1 MRGLSGSAEPA
12 ALVMAVFARTIP
24 LVLPPRMHNSLKI
37 TVSDAQLTKFGRL
50 GCTTYFSLQVGRTTP
65 LILSIVSVLALPFT
79 FLFARIAGNYGNAGN
94 DGIDGTASNARISNI
109 WACLSALMAETLVML
124 KTVIPF
130 EELARLWTVE
140 MSARSLSVRTI
151 DERLRV
157 VDQFTRQTGVN
168 AQVANFEDITLWLA
182 TLPSAITRHAY
193 YVHLRAFYQW
203 LVISNHREDNPM
215 SRVASP
221 KRPKYQPRPITDEQL
236 RTVLMSPLRP
246 ATRTRIMLAAFAGLR
261 VHEIAKIRGQDLDHA
276 TGMITVVGKGDKTA
290 VLPVHPIILQEAEQY
305 PLRGWWFPSPTCPN
319 THVERRAVG
328 SSISNAFAR
337 AGITMT
343 SHQLRHYFATALLEA
358 GVDARV
364 VQTLMRHENLQTTA
378 LYMNVSVRLQRQALD
393 LLPTAFNDYLF

>member
-1 MRGLSGSAEPA
+1 MGIEP
-12 ALVMAVFARTIP
+12 
-24 LVLPPRMHNSLKI
+24 
-37 TVSDAQLTKFGRL
+37 
-50 GCTTYFSLQVGRTTP
+50 TTYSLQVGRAIP
-65 LILSIVSVLALPFT
+65 YILGFVSALALPFT
-79 FLFARIAGNYGNAGN
+79 FLFNRIASNYGNAGN
-94 DGIDGTASNARISNI
+94 YGIASNDGTASNAQISNN
-109 WACLSALMAETLVML
+109 WARLPTLMAETLVML

-130 EELARLWTVE
+130 EQLARLWTVE
-140 MSARSLSVRTI
+140 MSARSLSPRTI

-203 LVISNHREDNPM
+203 LVISDHREDNPM

-236 RTVLMSPLRP
+236 RTVLASPLRP

-290 VLPVHPIILQEAEQY
+290 TLPVHPIILHEAEQY

-393 LLPTAFNDYLF
+393 LLPNVFNNYLF

>member
-1 MRGLSGSAEPA
+1 MGIEP
-12 ALVMAVFARTIP
+12 
-24 LVLPPRMHNSLKI
+24 
-37 TVSDAQLTKFGRL
+37 
-50 GCTTYFSLQVGRTTP
+50 TTYSLRVGQRVP
-65 LILSIVSVLALPFT
+65 IILGIVSSLALCFV
-79 FLFARIAGNYGNAGN
+79 FLFTRIADNYGKAGNYGVVGN
-94 DGIDGTASNARISNI
+94 DGSDGTASNGRFFNN
-109 WACLSALMAETLVML
+109 WAYLPVVLAETLVML

-130 EELARLWTVE
+130 EQLARLWTVE

-157 VDQFTRQTGVN
+157 VDQFTQQTGVN

-182 TLPSAITRHAY
+182 SLPSAITRHTY
-193 YVHLRAFYQW
+193 YVHLRAFYHW
-203 LVISNHREDNPM
+203 LVISDHRQDNPM
-215 SRVASP
+215 SRVAAP

-236 RTVLMSPLRP
+236 RAVLTSPLRP

-261 VHEIAKIRGQDLDHA
+261 VHEIAKIRGQDIDHA
-276 TGMITVVGKGDKTA
+276 TGMITVVGKGNKTA
-290 VLPVHPIILQEAEQY
+290 VLPVHPIILREAEHY
-305 PLRGWWFPSPTCPN
+305 PLRGWWFPSSTCPH

-328 SSISNAFAR
+328 SSISDAFAR
-337 AGITMT
+337 AGIKMT

-393 LLPTAFNDYLF
+393 LLPTMFNDYLF